1 MLTSTPTVSAEELAQ
16 ELEKVPEQYWANL
29 LQIIRL
35 FRESVAPIPG
45 DYSRNY
51 AISEA
56 IEDIGLVHQKGGW
69 KPRPYRT
76 ALININLLYSVN
88 SPYSIDAMV

>member
-1 MLTSTPTVSAEELAQ
+1 MLTTTPTVSAEELAQ

-56 IEDIGLVHQKGGW
+56 IEDIGLVHAMQEVKDEI
-69 KPRPYRT
+69 PLSLQE
-76 ALININLLYSVN
+76 AL
-88 SPYSIDAMV
+88 AEMEKE